1 MTPDSFV
8 SLVCHDLRAP
18 LRGLKSLPE
27 WAREEL
33 LDELGSVPKGLDEI
47 FDMMTKQADRLDAM
61 VADLSRYSKLC
72 RTDEE
77 PVAEIEE
84 ALPGAELL
92 DLFETRVAPLDDI
105 PMEKDHLRIVFQE
118 LMDNAIKHGDG
129 IEQRPT
135 VSAEIVDGAFQVSVT
150 DQGPGIEPRF
160 LSFVFE
166 PLRTLQ
172 SRDASEGS
180 GVGLA
185 MVARIAELYD
195 ADCYIQPNAH
205 TPGVTATF
213 RYPIPITYSNRD
225 SEYELRAAVR

>member
-1 MTPDSFV
+1 MTPDSFI

-33 LDELGSVPKGLDEI
+33 LEDLGNVPKRLDEI
-47 FDMMTKQADRLDAM
+47 FDMMTRQANRLDAM

-72 RTDEE
+72 RTVEE
-77 PVAEIEE
+77 PVAKIEE
-84 ALPGAELL
+84 ALPEAELL

-150 DQGPGIEPRF
+150 DQGPGIEPKF
-160 LSFVFE
+160 LNFVFE

-172 SRDASEGS
+172 SRDAREGS

-185 MVARIAELYD
+185 MVARIAELYG
-195 ADCYIQPNAH
+195 ADCYIKLNAH
-205 TPGVTATF
+205 APGVTATF
-213 RYPIPITYSNRD
+213 RCPVPMPYSLRG
-225 SEYELRAAVR
+225 SGLELRAAVR